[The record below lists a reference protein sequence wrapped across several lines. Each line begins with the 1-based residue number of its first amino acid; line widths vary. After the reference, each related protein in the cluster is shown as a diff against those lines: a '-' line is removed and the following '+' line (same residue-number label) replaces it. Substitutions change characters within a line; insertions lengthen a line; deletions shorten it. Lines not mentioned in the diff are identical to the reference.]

1 MILSV
6 QPTPD
11 PMSRFPL
18 SMASRL
24 SDRQTVWISAAD
36 NAKNSDGRPSQFV
49 HWGVP
54 TTVLAAQY
62 ATAHAASVREI
73 EWD

>member
-1 MILSV
+1 M
-6 QPTPD
+6 T
-11 PMSRFPL
+11 RFPL

-36 NAKNSDGRPSQFV
+36 NAKNSDGRPSQYV

-54 TTVLAAQY
+54 TAVLAAQY
-62 ATAHAASVREI
+62 SESCAHTVKAPCF
-73 EWD
+73 D